1 MSENEKSGFDSF
13 LTDEAEKEEGVE
25 YIKPDIELKLPPNKR
40 KECRDIVQEIK
51 NFGVTGQRQLLYLI
65 YLLSLEIEDQ
75 GTMKDIV
82 AAIKKGRQD
91 LEEEKKL
98 ILSDE

>member
-1 MSENEKSGFDSF
+1 MSENEKSGLDSF
-13 LTDEAEKEEGVE
+13 LTDESEMEEGVE

-40 KECRDIVQEIK
+40 KECREIVREIK

-65 YLLSLEIEDQ
+65 YLLALEIEDQ
-75 GTMKDIV
+75 NIMKELV
-82 AAIKKGRQD
+82 AVIKKGRKE
-91 LEEEKKL
+91 LEDEKKL